1 MCVKELRCLSCWS
14 FLSRTPVVQYSRRV
28 HSPDWFS
35 ILIWYPHSD
44 DWNIIST
51 WNMIIKASGSASHQP
66 ALLFVWEL
74 IIKFQITGHKAFTRL
89 RKNVF
94 SPSTPVHPRSQAPG
108 WLCRLGSWQISCGAG
123 SPRCCRAVPL
133 YPQSTTPPGGTE
145 ESEYSFRCPSLQ
157 PPRPQGGAAEPPG
170 HDTGVGRQEAALA
183 LPWRRDTRWM
193 TWIYL
198 K

>member
-1 MCVKELRCLSCWS
+1 MLEFPEQNSCC
-14 FLSRTPVVQYSRRV
+14 TVQQAGPLPGLILHPDLVSAQRRLK
-28 HSPDWFS
+28 HYFQ
-35 ILIWYPHSD
+35 
-44 DWNIIST
+44 
-51 WNMIIKASGSASHQP
+51 NMIIKASGSASHQP